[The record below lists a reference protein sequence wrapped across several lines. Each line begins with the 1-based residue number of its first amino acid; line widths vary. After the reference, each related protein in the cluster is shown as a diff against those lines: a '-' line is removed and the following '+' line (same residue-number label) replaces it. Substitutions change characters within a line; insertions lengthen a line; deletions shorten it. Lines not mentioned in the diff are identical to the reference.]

1 MCLHIISEIFITLNI
16 AVPCGTVYPGGL
28 LYGTGEQTWESDTQ
42 SSVPVR
48 DARRVGGSSDRAHDS
63 TFGLTEVPEVL
74 HQA

>member
-1 MCLHIISEIFITLNI
+1 MSLFH
-16 AVPCGTVYPGGL
+16 AVLCIREDCCTS
-28 LYGTGEQTWESDTQ
+28 TGEQTWESDTQ

-63 TFGLTEVPEVL
+63 TFGLNEIPEVL